1 MVSDERTN
9 MTISKQTVVF
19 TEEQIWEALESVKD
33 PEIPTL
39 SMVDMGI
46 ITKVEI
52 GESGQVCVEMTPTF
66 VGCPALKM
74 MERLVHDRLLEIG
87 LNAITVKTTL
97 DKPWNSNKI
106 SERGL
111 LCLKKHGLAPPPKHD
126 GEITD
131 ALLEDIT
138 CPFCGSKNVQ
148 LKSAFGPTLCRSLHY
163 CNNCLQAFEQFKPV
177 V

>member
-1 MVSDERTN
+1 MV
-9 MTISKQTVVF
+9 I
-19 TEEQIWEALESVKD
+19 TEADIWKALEEVKD

-52 GESGQVCVEMTPTF
+52 QESKVYVEMTPTF

-74 MERLVHDRLLEIG
+74 MEQMVQDRLLQLG
-87 LNAITVKTTL
+87 LPEVEVKTTF
-97 DKPWNSNKI
+97 DQPWDSNKI
-106 SERGL
+106 TARGL
-111 LCLKKHGLAPPPKHD
+111 LCLKKHGLAPPPKHE
-126 GEITD
+126 GEITA
-131 ALLEDIT
+131 ALLESVA
-138 CPFCGSKNVQ
+138 CPFCGSHNVEM
-148 LKSAFGPTLCRSLHY
+148 KSPFGPTLCRSLHY

>member
-1 MVSDERTN
+1 ML
-9 MTISKQTVVF
+9 
-19 TEEQIWEALESVKD
+19 TEKEVWAKLEVVKD

-46 ITKVEI
+46 ITKVEVKAD
-52 GESGQVCVEMTPTF
+52 ESVWVEMTPTF

-74 MERLVHDRLLEIG
+74 MEQMVYDCLKEAGIEKVSVST
-87 LNAITVKTTL
+87 NL
-97 DKPWNSNKI
+97 DVPWNSNKI
-106 SERGL
+106 TERGL

-126 GEITD
+126 GEITQE
-131 ALLEDIT
+131 LLEHVA
-138 CPFCGSKNVQ
+138 CPFCGSKNTVT
-148 LKSAFGPTLCRSLHY
+148 KSPFGPTLCRSLHY